1 MKIAF
6 LYAGQGSQRVGMGKD
21 FYEEFDSFKNHIDN
35 LKDSD
40 VIKTHMFEG
49 PIEELS
55 NTKNTQRA
63 MAAYAGAVTDM
74 LADEGIKPEVS
85 MGLSLGEYGA
95 LYSAGVYDYDAYVA
109 LTTFR
114 GEKMSEAAAGKK
126 CAMSAILGLSSEDV
140 TKACEDYM
148 KEHADS
154 AGGANAET
162 EKKNIEEN
170 NNEDIYV
177 TVSNY
182 NCTGQCVIC
191 GTQKAVEEME
201 GILKEKGAK
210 RCVRVNVSGPFHTKY
225 MKEAGDALESY
236 FNDKPLNTPS
246 IPVLL
251 NATGDYYKDGDDLS
265 KQLIKQVQSSVRLE
279 ENIEKLLDSDIDTFI
294 EIGPGKVVSGFL
306 KRMTKGIDRDVKL
319 LNIDTVEDYKSVVE
333 YVKNNK

>member
-74 LADEGIKPEVS
+74 LADEGIKPEAS

-148 KEHADS
+148 KEHADNS
-154 AGGANAET
+154 
-162 EKKNIEEN
+162 
-170 NNEDIYV
+170 EDIYV

-191 GTQKAVEEME
+191 GTQKAVEDME

-225 MKEAGDALESY
+225 MKKAGDALESY
-236 FNDKPLNTPS
+236 FNEKPLNTPS
-246 IPVLL
+246 LPVLL

-333 YVKNNK
+333 YVKNSK

>member
-21 FYEEFDSFKNHIDN
+21 FYDEFDSFKNHLDN
-35 LKDSD
+35 LSD
-40 VIKTHMFEG
+40 GDIIKTHMFEG

-74 LADEGIKPEVS
+74 LAEEGIKPEVT

-95 LYSAGVYDYDAYVA
+95 LYAAGAYDYENYVA

-114 GEKMSEAAAGKK
+114 GDKMNEAAAGKK
-126 CAMSAILGLSSEDV
+126 CAMSAILGLSSEMV
-140 TKACEDYM
+140 TKSCEDYM
-148 KEHADS
+148 NEHANGS
-154 AGGANAET
+154 AGDN
-162 EKKNIEEN
+162 KIEEK
-170 NNEDIYV
+170 NEEVYV

-191 GTQKAVEEME
+191 GTEKAVEEME
-201 GILKEKGAK
+201 GILKGKGAK

-246 IPVLL
+246 LPVLL
-251 NATGDYYKDGDDLS
+251 NVTGDYYKEGDDLS

-279 ENIEKLLDSDIDTFI
+279 ENIEKILSSDIDTYI

-306 KRMTKGIDRDVKL
+306 KKMSKGIDKDIKI
-319 LNIDTVEDYKSVVE
+319 LNIDTAEDYKAVVD
-333 YVKNNK
+333 YVKANK

>member
-21 FYEEFDSFKNHIDN
+21 FYDEFDSFKNHLDG
-35 LKDSD
+35 LKDGD

-63 MAAYAGAVTDM
+63 MAAYAGAVTD
-74 LADEGIKPEVS
+74 LLEDEGIKPEVT

-95 LYSAGVYDYDAYVA
+95 LYAAGAYDYENYVA

-114 GEKMSEAAAGKK
+114 GEKMNEAAVGKK

-140 TKACEDYM
+140 TKACVHYM

-170 NNEDIYV
+170 NDDIYV

-191 GTQKAVEEME
+191 GTEKAVEEME

-236 FNDKPLNTPS
+236 FNEKPLNTPS
-246 IPVLL
+246 LPVLL

-306 KRMTKGIDRDVKL
+306 KRMTKGIDRDIKL
-319 LNIDTVEDYKSVVE
+319 LNIDTVDDFKAVVE

>member
-1 MKIAF
+1 M
-6 LYAGQGSQRVGMGKD
+6 
-21 FYEEFDSFKNHIDN
+21 N
-35 LKDSD
+35 
-40 VIKTHMFEG
+40 
-49 PIEELS
+49 
-55 NTKNTQRA
+55 
-63 MAAYAGAVTDM
+63 
-74 LADEGIKPEVS
+74 
-85 MGLSLGEYGA
+85 
-95 LYSAGVYDYDAYVA
+95 
-109 LTTFR
+109 
-114 GEKMSEAAAGKK
+114 EAAAGKK

-148 KEHADS
+148 KEHADNS
-154 AGGANAET
+154 
-162 EKKNIEEN
+162 
-170 NNEDIYV
+170 EDIYV

-191 GTQKAVEEME
+191 GTQRAVEDME

-236 FNDKPLNTPS
+236 FNEKPLNTPS
-246 IPVLL
+246 LPVLL

-306 KRMTKGIDRDVKL
+306 KRMTKGIDRDIKL
-319 LNIDTVEDYKSVVE
+319 LNIDTVDDYKATAPWSGFGTILPIPLAGDANGNGEVEIGDVTSVLTLMATPE
-333 YVKNNK
+333 ATGYNNKAADANGNGEIEIGDVTTILTIMAGN

>member
-21 FYEEFDSFKNHIDN
+21 FYDEFDSFKNHLDG
-35 LKDSD
+35 LKDGD

-63 MAAYAGAVTDM
+63 MAAYAGAVTD
-74 LADEGIKPEVS
+74 LLEDEGIKPEVT

-95 LYSAGVYDYDAYVA
+95 LYAAGAYDYDAYVA

-114 GEKMSEAAAGKK
+114 GEKMNEAAVGKK

-140 TKACEDYM
+140 TKACDDYM
-148 KEHADS
+148 KERADNS
-154 AGGANAET
+154 
-162 EKKNIEEN
+162 
-170 NNEDIYV
+170 EDIYV

-191 GTQKAVEEME
+191 GTQRAVEDME

-236 FNDKPLNTPS
+236 FNEKPLNTPS
-246 IPVLL
+246 LPVLL

>member
-21 FYEEFDSFKNHIDN
+21 FYDEFDSFKNHLDN
-35 LKDSD
+35 LSD
-40 VIKTHMFEG
+40 GDIIKSHMFEG

-74 LADEGIKPEVS
+74 LAEEGIKPEVT

-95 LYSAGVYDYDAYVA
+95 LYAAGAYDYENYVA

-114 GEKMSEAAAGKK
+114 GDKMNEAAAGKK
-126 CAMSAILGLSSEDV
+126 CAMSAILGLSSEMV
-140 TKACEDYM
+140 TKSCEDYM
-148 KEHADS
+148 SNH
-154 AGGANAET
+154 G
-162 EKKNIEEN
+162 
-170 NNEDIYV
+170 EDAYV

-191 GTQKAVEEME
+191 GSESAVEEME
-201 GILKEKGAK
+201 TILKEKGAK
-210 RCVRVNVSGPFHTKY
+210 RCVRLNVSGPFHTKY
-225 MKEAGDALESY
+225 MKDAGDALETY
-236 FNDKPLNTPS
+236 FNDKPLENPKL
-246 IPVLL
+246 PVLL
-251 NATGDYYKDGDDLS
+251 NATGDYYKEGDDLS

-279 ENIEKLLDSDIDTFI
+279 ENIEKILSSDIDTYI

-306 KRMTKGIDRDVKL
+306 KKMSKGIDKDIKI
-319 LNIDTVEDYKSVVE
+319 LNIDTAEDYKAVVD
-333 YVKNNK
+333 YVKANK

>member
-148 KEHADS
+148 KEHADNS
-154 AGGANAET
+154 
-162 EKKNIEEN
+162 
-170 NNEDIYV
+170 EDIYV

-191 GTQKAVEEME
+191 GTQRAVEDME

-236 FNDKPLNTPS
+236 FNEKPLNTPS
-246 IPVLL
+246 LPVLL

-306 KRMTKGIDRDVKL
+306 KRMTKGIDRNVKI

>member
-21 FYEEFDSFKNHIDN
+21 FYDEFDSFKNHLDN
-35 LKDSD
+35 LSD
-40 VIKTHMFEG
+40 GDIIKSHMFEG

-74 LADEGIKPEVS
+74 LAEEGIKPEVT

-95 LYSAGVYDYDAYVA
+95 LYAAGAYDYENYVA

-114 GEKMSEAAAGKK
+114 GDKMNEAAAGKK
-126 CAMSAILGLSSEDV
+126 CAMSAILGLSSEMV
-140 TKACEDYM
+140 TKSCEDYM
-148 KEHADS
+148 KEHNGSSIGDV
-154 AGGANAET
+154 NKT
-162 EKKNIEEN
+162 EEKNEEV
-170 NNEDIYV
+170 YV

-191 GTQKAVEEME
+191 GSESAVEEME
-201 GILKEKGAK
+201 NILKEKGAK
-210 RCVRVNVSGPFHTKY
+210 RCVRLNVSGPFHTKY
-225 MKEAGDALESY
+225 MKDAGDALETY
-236 FNDKPLNTPS
+236 FNDKPLESPKL
-246 IPVLL
+246 PVLL
-251 NATGDYYKDGDDLS
+251 NATGDYYKEGDDLS

-279 ENIEKLLDSDIDTFI
+279 ENIEKILSSDIDTYI

-306 KRMTKGIDRDVKL
+306 KKMSKGIDKDIKI
-319 LNIDTVEDYKSVVE
+319 LNIDTAEDYKAVVD
-333 YVKNNK
+333 YVKANK

>member
-40 VIKTHMFEG
+40 VIKIHMFEG

-95 LYSAGVYDYDAYVA
+95 LYAAGAYDYENYVA

-148 KEHADS
+148 KEHVDDS
-154 AGGANAET
+154 N
-162 EKKNIEEN
+162 EE
-170 NNEDIYV
+170 IYV

-191 GTQKAVEEME
+191 GTQKAVEDME

-236 FNDKPLNTPS
+236 FNEKPLNTPS
-246 IPVLL
+246 LPVLL

-306 KRMTKGIDRDVKL
+306 KRMTKGIDRDIKL

>member
-21 FYEEFDSFKNHIDN
+21 FYDEFDSFKNHLDN
-35 LKDSD
+35 LSD
-40 VIKTHMFEG
+40 GDIIKTHMFEG

-74 LADEGIKPEVS
+74 LAEEGIKPEVT

-95 LYSAGVYDYDAYVA
+95 LYAAGAYDYENYVA

-114 GEKMSEAAAGKK
+114 GDKMNEAAAGKK
-126 CAMSAILGLSSEDV
+126 CAMSAILGLSSEMV
-140 TKACEDYM
+140 TKSCEDYM
-148 KEHADS
+148 KEHNGSSIGDV
-154 AGGANAET
+154 NKT
-162 EKKNIEEN
+162 EEKNEEV
-170 NNEDIYV
+170 YV

-191 GTQKAVEEME
+191 GSESAVEEME
-201 GILKEKGAK
+201 NILKEKGAK
-210 RCVRVNVSGPFHTKY
+210 RCVRLNVSGPFHTKY
-225 MKEAGDALESY
+225 MKDAGDALETY
-236 FNDKPLNTPS
+236 FNDKPLESPKL
-246 IPVLL
+246 PVLL
-251 NATGDYYKDGDDLS
+251 NATGDYYKEGDDLS

-279 ENIEKLLDSDIDTFI
+279 ENIEKILSSDIDTYI

-306 KRMTKGIDRDVKL
+306 KKMSKGIDKDIKI
-319 LNIDTVEDYKSVVE
+319 LNIDTAEDYKAVVD
-333 YVKNNK
+333 YVKANK

>member
-21 FYEEFDSFKNHIDN
+21 FYDEFDSFKNHLDG
-35 LKDSD
+35 LKDGD

-63 MAAYAGAVTDM
+63 MAAYAGAVTD
-74 LADEGIKPEVS
+74 LLEDEGIKPEVT

-95 LYSAGVYDYDAYVA
+95 LYAAGAYDYDAYVA

-114 GEKMSEAAAGKK
+114 GEKMNEAAVGKK

-140 TKACEDYM
+140 TKACDDYM
-148 KEHADS
+148 KERADNS
-154 AGGANAET
+154 
-162 EKKNIEEN
+162 
-170 NNEDIYV
+170 EDIYV

-191 GTQKAVEEME
+191 GTQKAVEDME

-236 FNDKPLNTPS
+236 FNEKPLNTPS
-246 IPVLL
+246 LPVLL